1 MNNSRLID
9 LVQPHLL
16 EAPRYVPVQPPEA
29 LARRLGVPSEKID
42 KLDANEN
49 PYGPSPKARA
59 ALANHDGYHIYP
71 DPEQVRLREVLGR
84 YVGYGP
90 EWVVAGAGS
99 DELIDLCC
107 RLFVPPGESLLNFP
121 PTFGMYSFL
130 AGTLGQNVINVVR
143 RPDFSLDIEETIA
156 AARDAR
162 LVFAV
167 SPNNP
172 TGNLLTE
179 NEVLTLLDTGLPV
192 VLDEAY
198 AEFSGTSY
206 VGLVRQRPNL
216 IVMRTLS
223 KWAGL
228 AGLRLGY
235 MVCDPAV
242 VEITMRIK
250 QPYNVNVGAEVAALA
265 SFEDME
271 LLQQRVVTI
280 REERNRLCKA
290 LAELPGFTVFPSASN
305 FVLCEIESIEAK
317 QLQLRL
323 MDRGIMVRYFDTP
336 LLRNHLRF
344 TAGRPDQTDRL
355 VAALWD
361 IVGSPNAPSPSGRG
375 LG

>member
-1 MNNSRLID
+1 MIDRRLID
-9 LVQPHLL
+9 LIQPYLL
-16 EAPRYVPVQPPEA
+16 EAPPYVPVQPPEA
-29 LARRLGVPSEKID
+29 LARRLGVPPEKID

-49 PYGPSPKARA
+49 PYGPSPKARE
-59 ALANHDGYHIYP
+59 ALAKHEGYHIYP
-71 DPEQVRLREVLGR
+71 DPEQRRLREALGR

-90 EWVVAGAGS
+90 EWVVAGSGS

-130 AGTLGQNVINVVR
+130 AGTLGQNAVNVVR
-143 RPDFSLDIEETIA
+143 RRDFSLDLEGTIEA
-156 AARDAR
+156 AQHAK

-179 NEVLTLLDTGLPV
+179 NEVLTLLDTDLPV

-198 AEFSGTSY
+198 AEFSGASY

-228 AGLRLGY
+228 AGLRAGY

-250 QPYNVNVGAEVAALA
+250 QPYNVNVAAEVAALA
-265 SFEDME
+265 SFEDMD
-271 LLQQRVVTI
+271 LLQQRVATI
-280 REERNRLCKA
+280 REERDRMAKG

-305 FVLCEIESIEAK
+305 FVLCEIDGIEAK
-317 QLQLRL
+317 QLQARL

-355 VAALWD
+355 LAALWD
-361 IVGSPNAPSPSGRG
+361 IVGTPTRA
-375 LG
+375 